1 MPIKTASHLVLFL
14 LLLLCPFLVAAQ
26 SLPVQVTVEGNTATA
41 RIGNAGSPLAEV
53 ILDFED
59 ASGLSAQSLGIT
71 ARLVSEV
78 DAALLARLPAG
89 GLAQVPAAQPL
100 LITIE
105 PPALGGL
112 SFRGTGRFELHTHA
126 LPYTT
131 GSSWRVFK
139 APLNGAFRD
148 TTEEI
153 AEGSV
158 RARSRYDGFS
168 QFLVLADLR
177 PTEAVVFE
185 KISALRARTAALP
198 GAERAGFDSLLDA
211 LEIAVADHQH
221 AAAIALAD
229 DIASRARSRAAAG
242 ALGNEWRATRDV
254 SNQAGGLV
262 AGASTLKFS
271 LAYLRDFGI

>member
-1 MPIKTASHLVLFL
+1 MKTASNLVLFFL
-14 LLLLCPFLVAAQ
+14 LLVCPHLVAAQ
-26 SLPVQVTVEGNTATA
+26 SLPVQVTVAGNTATA

-59 ASGLSAQSLGIT
+59 ASGLTAQSLGIT

-78 DAALLARLPAG
+78 DATLLARLPAG

-126 LPYTT
+126 LPYAI

-139 APLNGAFRD
+139 APLNGSFRD

-177 PTEAVVFE
+177 PTDAVVVE
-185 KISALRARTAALP
+185 KISDLRSRTVALP
-198 GAERAGFDSLLDA
+198 AAERAGFNSLLDA
-211 LEIAVADHQH
+211 LENAVAEHQH
-221 AAAIALAD
+221 ATAIALAD
-229 DIASRARSRAAAG
+229 HIAARARSRAAAG
-242 ALGNEWRATRDV
+242 ALSNEWRATRDV
-254 SNQAGGLV
+254 INHAGGLV
-262 AGASTLKFS
+262 AAASTLKFS
-271 LAYLRDFGI
+271 LAYQRDFGI

>member
-1 MPIKTASHLVLFL
+1 MKTASKLVLFVL
-14 LLLLCPFLVAAQ
+14 FLCCPLLVAAQ
-26 SLPVQVTVEGNTATA
+26 SLAVQVTVEGNTATA
-41 RIGNAGSPLAEV
+41 RIGTPGSAIAEV
-53 ILDFED
+53 ILDFEN
-59 ASGLSAQSLGIT
+59 ASGLTAQSLGVS

-89 GLAQVPAAQPL
+89 GLVQVPAAQPL

-105 PPALGGL
+105 PPLAGGL
-112 SFRGTGRFELHTHA
+112 SFLGTGRFELHTHA
-126 LPYTT
+126 LPYAI

-153 AEGSV
+153 ASGSV

-177 PTEAVVFE
+177 PTDAVVVE
-185 KISALRARTAALP
+185 KISDLRTRTGALP
-198 GAERAGFDSLLDA
+198 LAERAGFDALLDA

-221 AAAIALAD
+221 AAAITLAD
-229 DIASRARSRAAAG
+229 DIAARARARAAAG

-262 AGASTLKFS
+262 AAASTLKFS
-271 LAYLRDFGI
+271 LGYLRDFGT